1 MPTMIAIHEIHRG
14 REVIA
19 PKQKFTATDKDAE
32 ALLASGAA
40 EVTAGEEPAEDGTKA
55 PAEKNAKAKAKAK
68 PESDADDN
76 LTE

>member
-14 REVIA
+14 REVIS
-19 PKQKFTATDKDAE
+19 PKQKFTATDKEVE

-55 PAEKNAKAKAKAK
+55 PTEKKAKAKAK